1 MSPTAKDPLI
11 KSSPDT
17 ATFEPTASADPSPG
31 ASDTLLLNYLTQN
44 GLLSTD
50 DARKLDAVVRQGEQ
64 SPIAAL
70 RRLGKASRPE
80 FVAAI
85 AAFYQLETVGDDEW
99 PERAVLADRFSW
111 TFLREATVLPLAAS
125 DDEVVLAVAD
135 PGRTKTLDSVRLA
148 AKRSLSLRL
157 AAYDAI
163 EARLEL
169 LRQDSLVR
177 PAGSENGH
185 EDVSANAA
193 AGSQDEIEQLK
204 DLATGAPVVHYV
216 NDLLAEAVRQRAT
229 DLHIETFRDKVV
241 VRARIDG
248 ILRAMP
254 PPAATMARAV
264 ASRIKI
270 LAGLNIAER
279 RLPQDGHAVMPIDQR
294 QLDVR
299 VATVPT
305 VHGEAIA
312 LRFLDN
318 LQQNLDFH
326 ALGLSEG
333 HEKTLRRHL
342 EAPYGLF
349 LVTGP
354 TGSGKTTTLA
364 TALSL
369 LNEPHR
375 KILSVEDPVEIQI
388 EGVNQTQV
396 KPEIGVTFASVLRS
410 FLRHDPEVIMVGEMR
425 DAETARIGIHAA
437 LTGHLVLSTLHTNSA
452 AGAVSR
458 LLDMGCESFLMASS
472 LRCVIGQRL
481 VRVLCPNCRQ
491 SFEAAPELPEATLA
505 AAGLSPTDR
514 VVLYRAQAGGC
525 SQCSHSGYRGRIGL
539 FEILDVTQPVQELI
553 RPGVT
558 AQEVERRALELG
570 LRPMIVDGLEKCR
583 QGLTT
588 LEEVRRVTLDW

>member
-1 MSPTAKDPLI
+1 MTPVNKVALSQ
-11 KSSPDT
+11 
-17 ATFEPTASADPSPG
+17 PSPHFENSP
-31 ASDTLLLNYLTQN
+31 AKPDDSKIVDYLTEI
-44 GLLSTD
+44 GLLSEEE
-50 DARKLDAVVRQGEQ
+50 ARKAVEVARRGDL
-64 SPIAAL
+64 SVISAL
-70 RRLGKASRPE
+70 RRLGKGARE
-80 FVAAI
+80 DFVAAI
-85 AAFYQLETVGDDEW
+85 ASFYGLDVVGDADW
-99 PERAVLADRFSW
+99 PDQPVLADRFSW
-111 TFLREATVLPLAAS
+111 TFLREAKVLPLAAS
-125 DDEVVLAVAD
+125 DYELVVAVAD
-135 PGRTKTLDSVRLA
+135 PSRHETLDSIRLA
-148 AKRSLSLRL
+148 AKRSLILRL
-157 AAYDAI
+157 AADDAI

-169 LRQDSLVR
+169 LRQDSLRR
-177 PAGSENGH
+177 PADAESSL
-185 EDVSANAA
+185 EDVSARST
-193 AGSQDEIEQLK
+193 AGSKDEIEQLK

-254 PPAATMARAV
+254 PPAAHMARPV

-318 LQQNLDFH
+318 LHQHLDFP
-326 ALGLSEG
+326 ALGLSETD
-333 HEKTLRRHL
+333 ETVLRRHL
-342 EAPYGLF
+342 GAPYGLV

-396 KPEIGVTFASVLRS
+396 KPEIGVTFANVLRS

-472 LRCVIGQRL
+472 LRCVVGQRL
-481 VRVLCPNCRQ
+481 VRVLCPSCRQ
-491 SFEAAPELPEATLA
+491 SVEAAPELPEATLA
-505 AAGLSPTDR
+505 AAGLSVGER
-514 VVLYRAQAGGC
+514 IVLYRHNPGGC
-525 SQCSHSGYRGRIGL
+525 NRCSHSGYRGRVGL
-539 FEILDVTQPVQELI
+539 FEILDVTQPLQELI

-558 AQEVERRALELG
+558 SQEIERRALELG
-570 LRPMIVDGLEKCR
+570 MRPMIIDGLEKCR
-583 QGLTT
+583 QGVTT

>member
-1 MSPTAKDPLI
+1 MTPVNKFALSQPSAHFDNSPAK
-11 KSSPDT
+11 PD
-17 ATFEPTASADPSPG
+17 DG
-31 ASDTLLLNYLTQN
+31 KIVDYLTEI
-44 GLLSTD
+44 GLLSEGE
-50 DARKLDAVVRQGEQ
+50 ARKALEVARRGDLSVI
-64 SPIAAL
+64 SAL
-70 RRLGKASRPE
+70 RRMGKGARE
-80 FVAAI
+80 DFITAI
-85 AAFYQLETVGDDEW
+85 ASFYGLDVVGDADW
-99 PERAVLADRFSW
+99 PDQPVLADRFSW
-111 TFLREATVLPLAAS
+111 TFLREAKVLPLAAS
-125 DDEVVLAVAD
+125 DYELVIAVAD
-135 PGRTKTLDSVRLA
+135 PSRHDTLDSIRLA
-148 AKRSLSLRL
+148 AKRSLALRL
-157 AAYDAI
+157 AADDAI

-169 LRQDSLVR
+169 LRQDSLRR
-177 PAGSENGH
+177 PAVAESSL
-185 EDVSANAA
+185 EDVSARST
-193 AGSQDEIEQLK
+193 AGSKDEIEQLK

-254 PPAATMARAV
+254 PPAAHMARPV

-318 LQQNLDFH
+318 LHQHLDFP
-326 ALGLSEG
+326 ALGLSETD
-333 HEKTLRRHL
+333 ETVLRRHL
-342 EAPYGLF
+342 GAPYGLV

-396 KPEIGVTFASVLRS
+396 KPEIGVTFANVLRS

-472 LRCVIGQRL
+472 LRCVVGQRL
-481 VRVLCPNCRQ
+481 VRVLCPSCRQ
-491 SFEAAPELPEATLA
+491 SVEAAPELPEATLA
-505 AAGLSPTDR
+505 AAGLSVGER
-514 VVLYRAQAGGC
+514 IVLYRHSPGGC
-525 SQCSHSGYRGRIGL
+525 NRCSHSGYRGRVGL
-539 FEILDVTQPVQELI
+539 FEILDVTQPLQELI

-558 AQEVERRALELG
+558 SQEIERRALELG
-570 LRPMIVDGLEKCR
+570 MRPMIIDGLEKCR
-583 QGLTT
+583 QGVTT